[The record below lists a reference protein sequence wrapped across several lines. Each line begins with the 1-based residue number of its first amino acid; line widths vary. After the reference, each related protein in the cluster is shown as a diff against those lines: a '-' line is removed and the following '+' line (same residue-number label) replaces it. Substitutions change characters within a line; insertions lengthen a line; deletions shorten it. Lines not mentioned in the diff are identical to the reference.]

1 MNTITWRWTEEDWKV
16 WYRSY
21 LEGAT
26 YRDQC
31 RQVQTVGAVAGV
43 ILGLIIGM
51 RMLTSWLELLG
62 VLLVLGGLGFVVAS
76 VYVKVYTRRTIAQ
89 QIREGLVQYP
99 VTENY
104 TMILEPEGIRVR
116 LTGSQHL
123 YEWNTLEHLEKVH
136 GEFLWFRIKGQDW
149 YLPPSAF
156 SDAAA
161 RVSFLETLERFRVA
175 GGAVPTTAPWWRQSQ
190 GSGG

>member
-21 LEGAT
+21 VEGAT

-31 RQVQTVGAVAGV
+31 RQVKTIGAVAGV
-43 ILGLIIGM
+43 IFGLIIGM

-76 VYVKVYTRRTIAQ
+76 VYLKVYMHRTINQ
-89 QIREGLVQYP
+89 QIREGLLQYP
-99 VTENY
+99 VTESY
-104 TMILEPEGIRVR
+104 TMTLEQEGIRVR

-123 YEWNTLEHLEKVH
+123 NEWNTLEHLEKIH
-136 GEFLWFRIKGQDW
+136 GEFLWFRIQGQDW

-156 SDAAA
+156 YDA
-161 RVSFLETLERFRVA
+161 
-175 GGAVPTTAPWWRQSQ
+175 
-190 GSGG
+190 